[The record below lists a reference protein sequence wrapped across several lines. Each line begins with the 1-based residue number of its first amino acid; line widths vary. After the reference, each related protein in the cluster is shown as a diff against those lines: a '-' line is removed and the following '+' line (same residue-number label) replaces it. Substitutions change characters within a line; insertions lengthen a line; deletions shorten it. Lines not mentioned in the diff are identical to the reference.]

1 MKKMPV
7 VSGHYLAQCL
17 GQNVLLN
24 VRGAVL
30 VLVVRQYNT
39 NLSSLSGL
47 RRAQVSGL
55 RVEG

>member
-1 MKKMPV
+1 MPV